1 MQSALKLNPTEQA
14 YDELQRAYDFFNAR
28 LFDAQLPSCL
38 ITLQRNKRTMGYFR
52 RDRFVDFNGV
62 KTDEIAINPEYFA
75 IVPIEEV
82 LATVVHEMVHLW
94 QDHFGSPGRGKYH
107 NQEWADKM
115 TSIGLIPSS
124 TGAPGGRQTGD
135 HMMDFPAQGGLFLK
149 ACRELLKK
157 DFKISW
163 YDRFPAMM
171 PSASMN
177 IASNDQ
183 FSGEDLAISGTI
195 PAMVNSNLSLVSRA
209 IDNSNRMKYKCREC
223 AAQVWGKPAL
233 NIVCGDCSCAMNTA

>member
-14 YDELQRAYDFFNAR
+14 YDELQRAYDFLNAR
-28 LFDAQLPSCL
+28 LFGGQLPSCL
-38 ITLQRNKRTMGYFR
+38 ITLQRNKRTMGFS
-52 RDRFVDFNGV
+52 GV

-94 QDHFGSPGRGKYH
+94 QDHFGTPGRGKYH

-115 TSIGLIPSS
+115 ISIGLIPSS

-135 HMMDFPAQGGLFLK
+135 QMADYPAEGGVFLK

-171 PSASMN
+171 PTASVN
-177 IASNDQ
+177 LASNDQ
-183 FSGEDLAISGTI
+183 FSNNDSQGSGSI
-195 PAMVNSNLSLVSRA
+195 PALVNANLSLVSRA
-209 IDNSNRMKYKCREC
+209 IDNSNRMKYKCNEC

-233 NIVCGDCSCAMNTA
+233 NIVCGDCSCTMNTA